1 MLTSEAVT
9 NKSEPSEPWVHPI
22 AVVWFI
28 RQKGSFFHAQKTG
41 STHFYLRIS
50 RCRMLEQMNSKLV
63 GF

>member
-9 NKSEPSEPWVHPI
+9 NKSQPSEPWVHPI
-22 AVVWFI
+22 AVLLFI

-41 STHFYLRIS
+41 SAHFYFRIS
-50 RCRMLEQMNSKLV
+50 RCRMLEQMNSNLL